1 MKLGVVGLPN
11 VGKSTLFNAITNA
24 GAMSANYPFCTIE
37 PNVGVVA
44 VPDERLE
51 KLAALYNSKKITPAT
66 VEFVDIAGLVKGAS
80 KGEGLGNK
88 FLSHIREVD
97 AIVHVVRC
105 FDDENVTH
113 VSGKVDPVDDI
124 ETINLELIFADME
137 TVERRIAKAQSMAK
151 GGDKKFIEE
160 ANLLTRIYIWLE
172 SGKPV
177 RTMELSDDE
186 KELVKSFFLLT
197 DKPVIYCA
205 NVSEDQTGGNE
216 YTKAVEEYAKAEGS
230 EVVVISAKIEEEL
243 ASLSDDERKAFLD
256 DLGIE
261 EGALQKLITACYKL
275 LGLISYLTAGEK
287 EARAWTIER
296 GTKAPQAAGKI
307 HSDFEKGF
315 IRAEIVDYPTLL
327 ELGSF
332 NAAKEKGKV
341 RSEGKDYVMQP
352 DDVVLFRFNV

>member
-1 MKLGVVGLPN
+1 
-11 VGKSTLFNAITNA
+11 
-24 GAMSANYPFCTIE
+24 
-37 PNVGVVA
+37 
-44 VPDERLE
+44 
-51 KLAALYNSKKITPAT
+51 
-66 VEFVDIAGLVKGAS
+66 
-80 KGEGLGNK
+80 
-88 FLSHIREVD
+88 
-97 AIVHVVRC
+97 
-105 FDDENVTH
+105 
-113 VSGKVDPVDDI
+113 
-124 ETINLELIFADME
+124 ME

-160 ANLLTRIYIWLE
+160 ANLLTRIYKWLE

-261 EGALQKLITACYKL
+261 EGALPKLITACYKL

-287 EARAWTIER
+287 EVRAWTIGAER
-296 GTKAPQAAGKI
+296 KRRKRQ
-307 HSDFEKGF
+307 EKS
-315 IRAEIVDYPTLL
+315 IPTLKRGL
-327 ELGSF
+327 S
-332 NAAKEKGKV
+332 V
-341 RSEGKDYVMQP
+341 RK
-352 DDVVLFRFNV
+352 